1 MPPPHS
7 AIATYGGVGLSAPA
21 FVSGQKPG
29 PKELRDDPSCGVEE
43 DQKLLEYKTK
53 LKILPAILTLSSDD
67 L

>member
-29 PKELRDDPSCGVEE
+29 PKELRDDPSCRVEE
-43 DQKLLEYKTK
+43 DQKLLE
-53 LKILPAILTLSSDD
+53 
-67 L
+67 